1 MNSAYEAE
9 LQRREKLFVELEKR
23 KDDNGN
29 VAASDLQELRI
40 FRGGRGIWWDKNIT
54 GGYFSP
60 GATVSLL
67 HTGRHYDDDLEDEFA
82 FYHYPTTKQPTHDKN
97 DIESTRLVMEKELPL
112 FYIIER
118 GNKREVR
125 KAYVEMDDGKDAF
138 LIRFGSTPKPFKGH
152 TLEQVISEP
161 FPEMAKQIRRTGT
174 HKVRA
179 NQKAFSMAAR
189 KFHGTTCAFCGL
201 NVPLLLDAAHII
213 PDEKDGPNDPRNSL
227 ILCATHHR
235 AFDEGLVFIHPE
247 TLALVQGVDHISLEN
262 AGIRVA
268 SLAHLTNKPHPQPLV
283 WRWENPAPY
292 RGKK

>member
-23 KDDNGN
+23 KDHDGN

-54 GGYFSP
+54 GSYFSP

-82 FYHYPTTKQPTHDKN
+82 FYHYPATKQPSHDKN

-125 KAYVEMDDGKDAF
+125 KAYVDMDDGKDAF

-174 HKVRA
+174 HKVRT

-189 KFHGTTCAFCGL
+189 KFHGTICAFCGL
-201 NVPLLLDAAHII
+201 DVPLLLDAAHII
-213 PDEKDGPNDPRNSL
+213 PDEKDGPSDPRNSL

-247 TLALVQGVDHISLEN
+247 TLELVQGVDHISLEN
-262 AGIRVA
+262 AGIKVS
-268 SLAHLTNKPHPQPLV
+268 SLAHLTNKPHAQPLV

>member
-9 LQRREKLFVELEKR
+9 LQRREKLFVELDKH
-23 KDDNGN
+23 KDNNGN
-29 VAASDLQELRI
+29 VAASDLQDLRI

-82 FYHYPTTKQPTHDKN
+82 FYHYPATKQPTHDKN
-97 DIESTRLVMEKELPL
+97 DIESTRLVMENGLPL

-125 KAYVEMDDGKDAF
+125 KAYVEMDDRKEAF
-138 LIRFGSTPKPFKGH
+138 LIRFGSTPKPFKGL

-201 NVPLLLDAAHII
+201 DVPLLLDAAHII

-227 ILCATHHR
+227 ILCVTHHR

-247 TLALVQGVDHISLEN
+247 TLELVQGVDHVSLEN
-262 AGIRVA
+262 AGIKMP
-268 SLAHLTNKPHPQPLV
+268 SLAHLTNKPHAQPLV
-283 WRWENPAPY
+283 WRWKNPAPY
-292 RGKK
+292 RRKK

>member
-1 MNSAYEAE
+1 MDSIYEVE
-9 LQRREKLFVELEKR
+9 LRRRENLFSELDKR
-23 KDDNGN
+23 KDDKGLL
-29 VAASDLQELRI
+29 AASDLQELRI
-40 FRGGRGIWWDKNIT
+40 FKGGRGIWRDKEVT
-54 GGYFSP
+54 GQVFSP

-67 HTGRHYDDDLEDEFA
+67 HTGRHYDDDLEDDFA
-82 FYHYPTTKQPTHDKN
+82 FYYYPTTKQPTHDKN
-97 DIESTRLVMEKELPL
+97 DIASTRFVMEIELPL

-118 GNKREVR
+118 GGKREVR
-125 KAYVEMDDGKDAF
+125 KAYVEMDDQKDVF

-152 TLEQVISEP
+152 TLEQIISEP
-161 FPEMAKQIRRTGT
+161 FPEIAKLVRKTGT
-174 HKVRA
+174 YKVRP

-189 KFHGTTCAFCGL
+189 KFYGTVCAFCGID
-201 NVPLLLDAAHII
+201 VPLLLDAAHII

-247 TLALVQGVDHISLEN
+247 TLELIQGVEHISLEM
-262 AGIRVA
+262 AGIRRR
-268 SLAHLTNKPHPQPLV
+268 SLQHLTNKPHLHPLN

>member
-23 KDDNGN
+23 KDDDGN

-54 GGYFSP
+54 GDYFSP

-268 SLAHLTNKPHPQPLV
+268 SLAHLTNKPHAQPLV

>member
-23 KDDNGN
+23 KDHDGN

-82 FYHYPTTKQPTHDKN
+82 FYHYPATKQPTHDKN

-125 KAYVEMDDGKDAF
+125 KAYVDMDDGKDAF
-138 LIRFGSTPKPFKGH
+138 LIRFGTTPKPFKGH

-174 HKVRA
+174 HKVRT

-201 NVPLLLDAAHII
+201 DVPLLLDAAHII
-213 PDEKDGPNDPRNSL
+213 PDEKDGPSDPRNSL

-235 AFDEGLVFIHPE
+235 AFDEGLVFINPE
-247 TLALVQGVDHISLEN
+247 TLELVEGVDHVSLEN
-262 AGIRVA
+262 AGIKVS
-268 SLAHLTNKPHPQPLV
+268 SLAHLTNKPHAQPLV